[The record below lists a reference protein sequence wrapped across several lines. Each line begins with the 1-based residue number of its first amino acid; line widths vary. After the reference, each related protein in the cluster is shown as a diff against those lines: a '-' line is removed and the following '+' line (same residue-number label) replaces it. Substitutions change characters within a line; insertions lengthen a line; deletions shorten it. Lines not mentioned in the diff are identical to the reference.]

1 MRITYGAINEF
12 WPIGTPIALEC
23 DRVAP
28 LLLLSQDIKRE
39 DLHRVTTRRG
49 TIEGTMGASVLIV
62 DDEQVLAQA
71 IADFLSRHHYAVSL
85 STTGEEGLRMI
96 DREPPDIVLL
106 DHRLPRMDGLDVLS
120 KVKETRP
127 EIQVIM
133 MTAYGS
139 AEGAVEAIKLGA
151 FDYVSKPLDLE
162 KLRLVVEKA
171 INLLRRGHD
180 LNCPRSRADNGNP
193 SRKLFGTSDPTQRA

>member
-1 MRITYGAINEF
+1 
-12 WPIGTPIALEC
+12 
-23 DRVAP
+23 
-28 LLLLSQDIKRE
+28 
-39 DLHRVTTRRG
+39 
-49 TIEGTMGASVLIV
+49 
-62 DDEQVLAQA
+62 
-71 IADFLSRHHYAVSL
+71 ADFLSRHHYAVSL

-151 FDYVSKPLDLE
+151 FDYMSKPLDIE
-162 KLRLVVEKA
+162 KLRLVVDKA
-171 INLLRRGHD
+171 TELRGGHD
-180 LNCPRSRADNGNP
+180 LNCPRSRADNGKP
-193 SRKLFGTSDPTQRA
+193 SHELFGTSDPTQRA